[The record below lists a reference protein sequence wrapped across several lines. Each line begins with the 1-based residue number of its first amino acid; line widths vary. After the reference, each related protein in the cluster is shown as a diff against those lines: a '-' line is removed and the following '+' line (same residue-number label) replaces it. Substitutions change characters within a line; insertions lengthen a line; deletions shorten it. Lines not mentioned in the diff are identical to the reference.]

1 MGDFNIEII
10 RNKKV
15 ALIGVGALGTVIA
28 NQLVRIGVGEIR
40 LIDRDFVEESNLQR
54 QMLFDE
60 QDAKERLPKAIAAV
74 QKLEQINSK
83 VTLTPF
89 ITDVHAGTIESLVQG
104 VDIILDGTDNM
115 ETRFLINDVSVK
127 YNIPWVYGGAIHSRG
142 VSTTII
148 PMKTP
153 CFRCLFHQV
162 QSQHGQTCDTVGV
175 LGPVVHIIASLQVAE
190 ALKLLKN
197 DFSLIRKDMIQVD
210 IWNHDI
216 DFLPIENNI
225 NPNCPCCQQKIFE
238 YLHRQVEDNLL
249 SQLCGRDSIQITPS
263 SKRKVNL
270 AIWEEKWSSLGHTE
284 RNPFLLR
291 LHYQSYRLTLFTD
304 GRLLIQ
310 GTDDPKI
317 ARRIYAQ
324 LMGH

>member
-1 MGDFNIEII
+1 MGDFNIEIL

-15 ALIGVGALGTVIA
+15 SLIGVGALGTVIA

-153 CFRCLFHQV
+153 CFRCLFHQA

-190 ALKLLKN
+190 ALKFLKN

-263 SKRKVNL
+263 SKQKVNL
-270 AIWEEKWSSLGHTE
+270 AIWEKKWSSLGHTE

-324 LMGH
+324 LMGN

>member
-148 PMKTP
+148 
-153 CFRCLFHQV
+153 Q
-162 QSQHGQTCDTVGV
+162 
-175 LGPVVHIIASLQVAE
+175 I
-190 ALKLLKN
+190 
-197 DFSLIRKDMIQVD
+197 
-210 IWNHDI
+210 
-216 DFLPIENNI
+216 
-225 NPNCPCCQQKIFE
+225 
-238 YLHRQVEDNLL
+238 
-249 SQLCGRDSIQITPS
+249 GRAH
-263 SKRKVNL
+263 V
-270 AIWEEKWSSLGHTE
+270 
-284 RNPFLLR
+284 
-291 LHYQSYRLTLFTD
+291 
-304 GRLLIQ
+304 
-310 GTDDPKI
+310 
-317 ARRIYAQ
+317 
-324 LMGH
+324 

>member
-83 VTLTPF
+83 VTLTPL

-153 CFRCLFHQV
+153 CFRCLFHQA
-162 QSQHGQTCDTVGV
+162 QGQHGQTCDTVGV

-190 ALKLLKN
+190 ALKFLKN

-225 NPNCPCCQQKIFE
+225 NPNCPCCQQKKFE

>member
-238 YLHRQVEDNLL
+238 YLHRQVQDNLL